1 MVIFKS
7 YFRTHCFQEFKVDF
21 LKMKNY
27 LIDTHAHLDFPE
39 LYNRLDEVLKN
50 ALENGVKRIVTI
62 STNLNKI
69 DKIIEISKNYEEVY
83 HTVGVHPNEVLKDKN
98 NSNYEMILNLSK
110 NEKCVGIGECGL
122 DYHYGND
129 SKAEQK
135 ASFITQIN
143 VSRATNLPLII
154 HARDADKDMINIL
167 ENEYKN
173 GPFKAILHCFSSG
186 KDLALCGINLGFYIS
201 FSGIVTFKSAK
212 LIQEI
217 AKLIPDDKILVETDA
232 PYLSPTPL
240 RGSVN
245 EPKNCSITAK
255 YLADIRKCKF
265 STFID
270 QLYMNSFKIFD
281 KIN

>member
-1 MVIFKS
+1 
-7 YFRTHCFQEFKVDF
+7 
-21 LKMKNY
+21 MKNY

-69 DKIIEISKNYEEVY
+69 DKIIEISKNYEEVF

-217 AKLIPDDKILVETDA
+217 ATLIPDDKILVETDA

-255 YLADIRKCKF
+255 YLADIRKCEF

-281 KIN
+281 KIS

>member
-1 MVIFKS
+1 
-7 YFRTHCFQEFKVDF
+7 
-21 LKMKNY
+21 MKNY

-135 ASFITQIN
+135 ASFRTQIN

-217 AKLIPDDKILVETDA
+217 ATLIPDDKILVETDA

-240 RGSVN
+240 RGSIN

-255 YLADIRKCKF
+255 YLADIRKCEF

>member
-1 MVIFKS
+1 
-7 YFRTHCFQEFKVDF
+7 
-21 LKMKNY
+21 MKTY

-110 NEKCVGIGECGL
+110 NDKCVGIGECGL

-129 SKAEQK
+129 TKAEQK

-217 AKLIPDDKILVETDA
+217 ATLIPDDKILVETDA

-255 YLADIRKCKF
+255 YLADIRKCEF

-281 KIN
+281 KLS

>member
-1 MVIFKS
+1 
-7 YFRTHCFQEFKVDF
+7 
-21 LKMKNY
+21 MKNY

-50 ALENGVKRIVTI
+50 ALENGVKKIVTI

-143 VSRATNLPLII
+143 VSRVTNLPLII

-186 KDLALCGINLGFYIS
+186 KDLALCGLNLGFYIS

-217 AKLIPDDKILVETDA
+217 ATLIPDDKILVETDA

-255 YLADIRKCKF
+255 YLADIRNCEF

-281 KIN
+281 KIS

>member
-1 MVIFKS
+1 
-7 YFRTHCFQEFKVDF
+7 
-21 LKMKNY
+21 MKNY

-50 ALENGVKRIVTI
+50 ALEKNVKRIVTI

-69 DKIIEISKNYEEVY
+69 NKIIEISKNHREVFY
-83 HTVGVHPNEVLKDKN
+83 SVGVHPNEVLKDKN

-154 HARDADKDMINIL
+154 HARDSDKDMINIL
-167 ENEYKN
+167 ENEYKK

-186 KDLALCGINLGFYIS
+186 KDLALCGLNLGFYIS

-217 AKLIPDDKILVETDA
+217 ATLIPDDKILVETDA

-255 YLADIRKCKF
+255 YLADIRKCEF

-281 KIN
+281 KIS

>member
-1 MVIFKS
+1 
-7 YFRTHCFQEFKVDF
+7 
-21 LKMKNY
+21 MKNY

-69 DKIIEISKNYEEVY
+69 DKIIEISKKYEEVY

-143 VSRATNLPLII
+143 VSRETNLPLII
-154 HARDADKDMINIL
+154 HARNADKDMINIL

-186 KDLALCGINLGFYIS
+186 KDLALCGLNLGFYIS

-217 AKLIPDDKILVETDA
+217 ATLIPDDKILVETDA

-255 YLADIRKCKF
+255 YLADIRKCEF

>member
-1 MVIFKS
+1 M
-7 YFRTHCFQEFKVDF
+7 
-21 LKMKNY
+21 
-27 LIDTHAHLDFPE
+27 
-39 LYNRLDEVLKN
+39 
-50 ALENGVKRIVTI
+50 ENGVKRIVTI

-83 HTVGVHPNEVLKDKN
+83 HTVGVHPNEVSKDKN

-122 DYHYGND
+122 DYHYGNY

-143 VSRATNLPLII
+143 VSRETNLPLII

-217 AKLIPDDKILVETDA
+217 ATLIPDDKILVETDA

-255 YLADIRKCKF
+255 YLADIRKCEF

-281 KIN
+281 KIS

>member
-1 MVIFKS
+1 
-7 YFRTHCFQEFKVDF
+7 
-21 LKMKNY
+21 MKNY

-39 LYNRLDEVLKN
+39 LYNRLDQVLKN
-50 ALENGVKRIVTI
+50 ALENNVKRIVTI

-69 DKIIEISKNYEEVY
+69 DKIIEISKNYKEIF

-135 ASFITQIN
+135 ASFITQIQ

-167 ENEYKN
+167 ENEYKK

-186 KDLALCGINLGFYIS
+186 KDLALCGLDLGFYVS

-217 AKLIPDDKILVETDA
+217 ATLIPDDKILVETDA

-255 YLADIRKCKF
+255 YLAGIRKCEF

-270 QLYMNSFKIFD
+270 QLYMNSLKIFD
-281 KIN
+281 KMR

>member
-1 MVIFKS
+1 
-7 YFRTHCFQEFKVDF
+7 
-21 LKMKNY
+21 MKNY

-69 DKIIEISKNYEEVY
+69 DKIIEISKNYEEVF

-186 KDLALCGINLGFYIS
+186 KDLALCGINLGFYVS

-212 LIQEI
+212 IIQEI
-217 AKLIPDDKILVETDA
+217 ATLIPDDKILVETDA

-255 YLADIRKCKF
+255 YLSDIRNCEF
-265 STFID
+265 SSFID

-281 KIN
+281 KIS

>member
-1 MVIFKS
+1 
-7 YFRTHCFQEFKVDF
+7 
-21 LKMKNY
+21 MKNY

-69 DKIIEISKNYEEVY
+69 DKIIEISKNYKEVF

-217 AKLIPDDKILVETDA
+217 ATLIPDDKILVETDA

-255 YLADIRKCKF
+255 YLADIRKCEF

-281 KIN
+281 KIS

>member
-1 MVIFKS
+1 
-7 YFRTHCFQEFKVDF
+7 
-21 LKMKNY
+21 MKNY

-98 NSNYEMILNLSK
+98 NSNYEMILNISK

-129 SKAEQK
+129 NKVEQK

-154 HARDADKDMINIL
+154 HARDSDKDMIKIL
-167 ENEYKN
+167 ENEYKK

-186 KDLALCGINLGFYIS
+186 KDLALCGLNLGFYIS

-217 AKLIPDDKILVETDA
+217 ATLIPDDKILVETDA

-281 KIN
+281 KIS

>member
-1 MVIFKS
+1 
-7 YFRTHCFQEFKVDF
+7 
-21 LKMKNY
+21 MKNY

-69 DKIIEISKNYEEVY
+69 DKIIEISKNYKEVY

-135 ASFITQIN
+135 ASFRTQIN

-217 AKLIPDDKILVETDA
+217 ATLIPDDKILVETDA

-255 YLADIRKCKF
+255 YLADIRKCEF

-281 KIN
+281 KIS

>member
-1 MVIFKS
+1 
-7 YFRTHCFQEFKVDF
+7 
-21 LKMKNY
+21 MKNY

-69 DKIIEISKNYEEVY
+69 NKIIEISKNYEEVY

-122 DYHYGND
+122 DYHYGNV

-135 ASFITQIN
+135 VSFITQIN

-217 AKLIPDDKILVETDA
+217 ATLIPDDKILVETDA

-255 YLADIRKCKF
+255 YLADIRKCEF

-281 KIN
+281 KIS

>member
-1 MVIFKS
+1 
-7 YFRTHCFQEFKVDF
+7 
-21 LKMKNY
+21 MKNY

-39 LYNRLDEVLKN
+39 LYNRLDQVLKN
-50 ALENGVKRIVTI
+50 ALENNVKKIVTI

-69 DKIIEISKNYEEVY
+69 DKIIEISKNYKEIF

-135 ASFITQIN
+135 ASFITQIQ

-167 ENEYKN
+167 ENEYKK

-186 KDLALCGINLGFYIS
+186 KDLALCGLDLGFYIS

-217 AKLIPDDKILVETDA
+217 ATLIPDDKILVETDA

-255 YLADIRKCKF
+255 YLAGIRKCEF

-270 QLYMNSFKIFD
+270 QLYMNSLKIFD
-281 KIN
+281 KMR

>member
-1 MVIFKS
+1 
-7 YFRTHCFQEFKVDF
+7 
-21 LKMKNY
+21 MKNY

-50 ALENGVKRIVTI
+50 AWENGVKRIVTI

-69 DKIIEISKNYEEVY
+69 DKIIEISKNYKEVY

-129 SKAEQK
+129 SKEEQK

-217 AKLIPDDKILVETDA
+217 ATLIPDDKILVETDA

-255 YLADIRKCKF
+255 YLADIRKCEF

-281 KIN
+281 KIS

>member
-1 MVIFKS
+1 
-7 YFRTHCFQEFKVDF
+7 
-21 LKMKNY
+21 MKTY

-122 DYHYGND
+122 DYHYGNE
-129 SKAEQK
+129 SKVEQK

-186 KDLALCGINLGFYIS
+186 KDLALCGINLGFYVS

-217 AKLIPDDKILVETDA
+217 ATLIPDDKILVETDA

-255 YLADIRKCKF
+255 YLADIRKCEF

-281 KIN
+281 KIR

>member
-1 MVIFKS
+1 
-7 YFRTHCFQEFKVDF
+7 
-21 LKMKNY
+21 MKNY

-39 LYNRLDEVLKN
+39 LYNRLDQVLKN
-50 ALENGVKRIVTI
+50 ALENNVKKIVTI

-69 DKIIEISKNYEEVY
+69 DKIIEISKNYKEIF

-135 ASFITQIN
+135 ASFITQIQ

-167 ENEYKN
+167 ENEYKK

-217 AKLIPDDKILVETDA
+217 AMLIPDDKILVETDA

-255 YLADIRKCKF
+255 YLADIRKCDF

-270 QLYMNSFKIFD
+270 QLYMNSSKIFD
-281 KIN
+281 KIIK

>member
-1 MVIFKS
+1 
-7 YFRTHCFQEFKVDF
+7 
-21 LKMKNY
+21 MKTY

-69 DKIIEISKNYEEVY
+69 DKITEISKNYEEVY

-110 NEKCVGIGECGL
+110 NKKCVGIGECGL

-154 HARDADKDMINIL
+154 HARDADKDMVNIL

-186 KDLALCGINLGFYIS
+186 KDLALCGINLGFYVS

-217 AKLIPDDKILVETDA
+217 ATLIPDDKILVETDA

-255 YLADIRKCKF
+255 YLADIRKCEF

-281 KIN
+281 KIS

>member
-1 MVIFKS
+1 
-7 YFRTHCFQEFKVDF
+7 
-21 LKMKNY
+21 MKNY

-50 ALENGVKRIVTI
+50 ALENRVKRIVTI

-69 DKIIEISKNYEEVY
+69 DKIIEISKNYKEVY

-122 DYHYGND
+122 DYHYGKD

-217 AKLIPDDKILVETDA
+217 ATLIPDDKILVETDA

-245 EPKNCSITAK
+245 EPKNCLITAK
-255 YLADIRKCKF
+255 YLADIRKCEFSKF
-265 STFID
+265 VD
-270 QLYMNSFKIFD
+270 QLYMNSVKIFD
-281 KIN
+281 KIK

>member
-1 MVIFKS
+1 
-7 YFRTHCFQEFKVDF
+7 
-21 LKMKNY
+21 MKNY

-39 LYNRLDEVLKN
+39 LYNKLDEVLKN
-50 ALENGVKRIVTI
+50 ALENDVKRIVTI

-135 ASFITQIN
+135 ASFSTQIN

-217 AKLIPDDKILVETDA
+217 ATLIPDDKILVETDA

-255 YLADIRKCKF
+255 YLADIRKCEF

-281 KIN
+281 KIS

>member
-1 MVIFKS
+1 
-7 YFRTHCFQEFKVDF
+7 
-21 LKMKNY
+21 MKNY

-39 LYNRLDEVLKN
+39 LYNRLDQVLKN
-50 ALENGVKRIVTI
+50 ALENNVKRIVTI

-69 DKIIEISKNYEEVY
+69 DKIIEISKNYKEIF

-135 ASFITQIN
+135 ASFITQIQ

-167 ENEYKN
+167 ENEYKK

-186 KDLALCGINLGFYIS
+186 KDLALCGLDLGFYIS

-217 AKLIPDDKILVETDA
+217 ATLIPDDKILVETDA

-255 YLADIRKCKF
+255 YLAGIRKCEF

-270 QLYMNSFKIFD
+270 QLYMNSLKIFD
-281 KIN
+281 KMR

>member
-1 MVIFKS
+1 
-7 YFRTHCFQEFKVDF
+7 
-21 LKMKNY
+21 MKNY

-69 DKIIEISKNYEEVY
+69 DKIIEISKNYKEVY

-143 VSRATNLPLII
+143 VSRETNLPLII

-217 AKLIPDDKILVETDA
+217 AALIPDDKILVETDA

-255 YLADIRKCKF
+255 YLADIRKCEF

-281 KIN
+281 KIS

>member
-1 MVIFKS
+1 
-7 YFRTHCFQEFKVDF
+7 
-21 LKMKNY
+21 MKNY

-129 SKAEQK
+129 TKAEQK

-217 AKLIPDDKILVETDA
+217 ATLIPDDKILVETDA

-255 YLADIRKCKF
+255 YLANIRKCEF

-281 KIN
+281 KIS

>member
-1 MVIFKS
+1 
-7 YFRTHCFQEFKVDF
+7 
-21 LKMKNY
+21 MKNY

-69 DKIIEISKNYEEVY
+69 DKIIEISKNYKEVY

-186 KDLALCGINLGFYIS
+186 KDLALCGINLGFYVS

-217 AKLIPDDKILVETDA
+217 ATLIPDDKILVETDA

-255 YLADIRKCKF
+255 YLADIRKCEY

-270 QLYMNSFKIFD
+270 QLYMNSIKIFD
-281 KIN
+281 KIS